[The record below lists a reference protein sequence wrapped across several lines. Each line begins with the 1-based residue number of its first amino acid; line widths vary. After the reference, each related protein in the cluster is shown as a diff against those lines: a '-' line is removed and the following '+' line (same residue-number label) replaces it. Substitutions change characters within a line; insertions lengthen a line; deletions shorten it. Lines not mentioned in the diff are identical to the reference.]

1 MKPKSLNFRSEKN
14 VIFVTHNMKEVVN
27 HIQNVVPVKGFDGKR
42 SKNSTLM
49 NLTLFMYKRMLSV
62 EDVRSTIT

>member
-1 MKPKSLNFRSEKN
+1 
-14 VIFVTHNMKEVVN
+14 MKEVVN

-49 NLTLFMYKRMLSV
+49 NLTLFMYNRMLSV